1 MAPLGRLT
9 VHSSLI
15 IAQEPCKICQFV
27 VAISLGSGIS
37 EIRCFFKQSLRRLR
51 RLWHGA
57 TCQSEFDQA
66 LEVKHDS
73 HHEGLDTDLGQ
84 PPIASFV

>member
-1 MAPLGRLT
+1 MSPLGRLT
-9 VHSSLI
+9 VHSSMI

-27 VAISLGSGIS
+27 VAISLGSIIA
-37 EIRCFFKQSLRRLR
+37 EIHCFFRQPLRRLR
-51 RLWHGA
+51 RLWNGA
-57 TCQSEFDQA
+57 ACQSEFDQA
-66 LEVKHDS
+66 LEVKHDG